1 MYITLK
7 LLQNV
12 SSKKKLYVIEGKKI
26 CFSHFETIRKHASKK
41 KLCVIEEKMM
51 LQSI

>member
-12 SSKKKLYVIEGKKI
+12 SSKKKLYVIEGKKL
-26 CFSHFETIRKHASKK
+26 CFSHFETIRKHFK
-41 KLCVIEEKMM
+41 
-51 LQSI
+51 